1 MRNGEK
7 GYCRR
12 PDEREAV
19 RQLALKGMSIR
30 EIALALEI
38 SYDRSKNHITMLFNA
53 GVIPP
58 AAQRKRLGRDEGQDA
73 ALNAERVRRQVRYG
87 SMLEVLRGLDMKQ
100 VGWVLDQVP
109 KGGTVADIMR
119 ALIVDAYE
127 EEMEK

>member
-1 MRNGEK
+1 MPNNRGQ
-7 GYCRR
+7 CAR
-12 PDEREAV
+12 PEEREAV

-38 SYDRSKNHITMLFNA
+38 SYDRSKNHVTALFNA

-58 AAQRKRLGRDEGQDA
+58 AAQRKRIGRDEGQDA

-87 SMLEVLRGLDMKQ
+87 TMLEVMRGLDMKQ
-100 VGWVLDQVP
+100 VVWLLDQVP

-119 ALIVDAYE
+119 ALIVDAYD